1 MKGTTKGYKIT
12 ERVYVHAN
20 LLLENNLTVRE
31 IAKVTRFGKSTVHR
45 DLHIVLRQFDME
57 TYNLAK
63 YNSKNTKIKRKR

>member
-1 MKGTTKGYKIT
+1 MKNTRMEYKIT

-31 IAKVTRFGKSTVHR
+31 IAKVTGFGKSTVHR
-45 DLHIVLRQFDME
+45 DLHIVLKQFDIE

-63 YNSKNTKIKRKR
+63 IQFQKHKHKRKR